1 MSPELPIALLA
12 GVVLGASAHR
22 AGLCTVKAVT
32 EIVTTGR
39 AYILWS
45 FLKASLWTTGI
56 LTLAAI
62 FGAAVD
68 LGQRPILASGIA
80 GGLIFGLGAAVNGAC
95 SFSTLS
101 RLADGHLVM
110 LFTVLGWGIGIV
122 LFQHVTSGIHLPAV
136 AGSIPVALTL
146 PLFL

>member
-22 AGLCTVKAVT
+22 AGLCTVKAVA
-32 EIVTTGR
+32 EVATTGR
-39 AYILWS
+39 AHILWS

-56 LTLAAI
+56 LALAAL